1 MSRSGTALLAVAL
14 LTLALGAG
22 MPAHAQSVTG
32 AFKDFSGHS
41 KAPVKIEA
49 DRLEVRESDHDAIF
63 TGKVVVVQG
72 QSTLRAKKLTIEYV
86 EPAKPAEPA
95 KSGTPAAAAA
105 SAAAKK
111 GADDATPVTAAAA
124 TQPKGPAARLPTTS
138 RDIRRLIADG
148 NVIVTSGDQRATG
161 NHGVFDMRSNTV
173 TLTGNVVLTQGGNVL
188 RGDRLSVDLTTQ
200 RSKLESP
207 KSGGRVE
214 GVFLP
219 SSANSGAA
227 AAPASPRRGSRH

>member
-14 LTLALGAG
+14 LALALVAG
-22 MPAHAQSVTG
+22 VPAHAQSVTG

-63 TGKVVVVQG
+63 TGKVVVLQG
-72 QSTLRAKKLTIEYV
+72 QSTLRAKKLTIEYA
-86 EPAKPAEPA
+86 EPAKPGA
-95 KSGTPAAAAA
+95 PAAP
-105 SAAAKK
+105 AKK

-124 TQPKGPAARLPTTS
+124 TQPKGSAARLPTTS

-148 NVIVTSGDQRATG
+148 NIVVTSSDQRATG
-161 NHGVFDMRSNTV
+161 NHGVFDMASNTV

-219 SSANSGAA
+219 SSAQTGAPAA
-227 AAPASPRRGSRH
+227 AAPAPPRHGSKH